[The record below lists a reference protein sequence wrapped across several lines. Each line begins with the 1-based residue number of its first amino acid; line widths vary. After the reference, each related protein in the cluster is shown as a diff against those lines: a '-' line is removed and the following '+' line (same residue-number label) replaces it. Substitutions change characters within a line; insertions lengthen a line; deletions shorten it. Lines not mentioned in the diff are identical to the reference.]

1 MAFTKSEIRQGI
13 PAYWASINMR
23 AGLVAFSPI
32 IPLIAKDLGLST
44 IQLAWLT
51 SIPVICFAIS
61 STLTSWIRRFGSL
74 NQIITWAL
82 WLLGISLTLR
92 AVHGAFTLYL
102 FQIGV
107 GIGVAILNVM
117 LPIWVKR
124 HGGENSGRLT
134 GVYVS
139 MMSVMTSVALIL
151 AAPLAGL
158 TSLGWRLALLPW
170 GVVAII
176 SALWWQRHSRRGEP
190 EPPIEKDS
198 SSIRM
203 FLHNRLA
210 WQIMMVFGLQSMNA
224 YAARAWIPTI
234 MVDKGFTMAQAG
246 TTIAIAGLI
255 GALLA
260 FSVPHIAQRST
271 DQRLMIWIIAI
282 AGFISFLLVYYG
294 NSWLI
299 VLGAAGSNIVQWL
312 LYPLSLL
319 LIILRSSNQVHAQ
332 SLSSMVQS
340 FGYVLGGIAPLATG
354 YFFDL
359 TGTWEVSLWFMA
371 CVSLGV
377 GIFGQWAG
385 RIGHVRERDIV
396 IDSVA

>member
-1 MAFTKSEIRQGI
+1 MVATKSDIRRGI

-32 IPLIAKDLGLST
+32 VPMLGMELGLST

-61 STLTSWIRRFGSL
+61 AALSSWIRRFGSL

-82 WLLGISLTLR
+82 WGLGVSLTLR
-92 AVHGAFTLYL
+92 AVHGAFALYF

-107 GIGVAILNVM
+107 GIGVATLNVM

-124 HGGENSGRLT
+124 HGGEHSGRLT

-139 MMSVMTSVALIL
+139 MMSVTTSIALVI
-151 AAPLAGL
+151 AAPLAHAS
-158 TSLGWRLALLPW
+158 SLSWRLALLPW
-170 GVVAII
+170 GVVALV
-176 SALWWQRHSRRGEP
+176 SAIWWQSYTRNAEP
-190 EPPIEKDS
+190 EPPIEKDA

-203 FLHNRLA
+203 FMHSRLA
-210 WQIMMVFGLQSMNA
+210 WQIMLVFGLQSMNA
-224 YAARAWIPTI
+224 YAARAWIPAI

-246 TTIAIAGLI
+246 TTIAIAGLV
-255 GALLA
+255 GAALA

-271 DQRLMIWIIAI
+271 DQRLMIWLISIL
-282 AGFISFLLVYYG
+282 GFISYVAVAYG
-294 NSWLI
+294 NHWVVAIAS
-299 VLGAAGSNIVQWL
+299 GAGNIVQWL

-319 LIILRSSNQVHAQ
+319 LIILRSSNQAHAQ

-359 TGTWEVSLWFMA
+359 TGTWDISLWFMA
-371 CVSLGV
+371 CISLSV
-377 GIFGQWAG
+377 GIFGHFAG
-385 RIGHVRERDIV
+385 RVGHVRERNIV

>member
-1 MAFTKSEIRQGI
+1 MAFSKSEIRQGI

-32 IPLIAKDLGLST
+32 IPLMGMELGLST
-44 IQLAWLT
+44 VQLAWLT

-61 STLTSWIRRFGSL
+61 AAASSWIRRFGSL
-74 NQIITWAL
+74 NQIMTWAL

-92 AVHGAFTLYL
+92 AVHGVFALYF

-107 GIGVAILNVM
+107 GIGVAILNVS

-124 HGGENSGRLT
+124 HGGENAGRLT

-139 MMSVMTSVALIL
+139 VMSVMTSVALVL
-151 AAPLAGL
+151 AAPLAHL
-158 TSLGWRLALLPW
+158 TTLSWRLALLPW
-170 GVVAII
+170 GVVALI
-176 SALWWQRHSRRGEP
+176 SAMWWQQYTRKQPTEHA
-190 EPPIEKDS
+190 IEKDA

-203 FLHNRLA
+203 FMHNKLA
-210 WQIMMVFGLQSMNA
+210 WQIMLVFGLQSMNA

-246 TTIAIAGLI
+246 TTIAIAGLV
-255 GALLA
+255 GAALA
-260 FSVPHIAQRST
+260 FSVPHIAQRSS
-271 DQRLMIWIIAI
+271 DQRNMIWIISI
-282 AGFISFLLVYYG
+282 AGFIAYLMVEYG
-294 NSWLI
+294 THWMI
-299 VLGAAGSNIVQWL
+299 VFGAGATNVVQWL

-319 LIILRSSNQVHAQ
+319 LIILRSSNQAHAQ
-332 SLSSMVQS
+332 SLSTMVQG
-340 FGYVLGGIAPLATG
+340 FGYVLGGIAPLLTG
-354 YFFDL
+354 YIFDL
-359 TGTWEVSLWFMA
+359 SGNWTASIWFMA

-377 GIFGQWAG
+377 GVFGHFAG

>member
-32 IPLIAKDLGLST
+32 IPLMAKDLGLST

-61 STLTSWIRRFGSL
+61 STLTSWIRRYGSL

-82 WLLGISLTLR
+82 WMLGISLTLR
-92 AVHGAFTLYL
+92 AVHGAFALYL

-107 GIGVAILNVM
+107 GIAVAILNVM

-151 AAPLAGL
+151 AAPLADL

-170 GVVAII
+170 GVVAIV
-176 SALWWQRHSRRGEP
+176 SAIWWQRYSRTDQA
-190 EPPIEKDS
+190 EPPIEKDAS
-198 SSIRM
+198 SVRM
-203 FLHNRLA
+203 FMHSRLA

-224 YAARAWIPTI
+224 YAARAWVPTI

-255 GALLA
+255 GAALA
-260 FSVPHIAQRST
+260 FSVPHIAQRSS

-282 AGFISFLLVYYG
+282 AGFVSFLLVYYG
-294 NSWLI
+294 NPWLI
-299 VLGAAGSNIVQWL
+299 VIGAAGSNIVQWL

-319 LIILRSSNQVHAQ
+319 LIILRSSSQVHAQ

-354 YFFDL
+354 FFFDV

-377 GIFGQWAG
+377 GVFGQFAG